1 MSSFLGVLHDLGAVC
16 FELEINLSAFMQR
29 FPHTPEQ
36 ALEQA
41 RIGPTALSRVIAQN
55 HDLTE
60 PEAREELEHF
70 LDLQSLARAALDIR
84 SHDPALAALK

>member
-1 MSSFLGVLHDLGAVC
+1 MTWAQFAWNWK
-16 FELEINLSAFMQR
+16 FNLSAFMQR

-60 PEAREELEHF
+60 PEAREELYRCYPKTRIF
-70 LDLQSLARAALDIR
+70 SWVMTRKLS
-84 SHDPALAALK
+84 